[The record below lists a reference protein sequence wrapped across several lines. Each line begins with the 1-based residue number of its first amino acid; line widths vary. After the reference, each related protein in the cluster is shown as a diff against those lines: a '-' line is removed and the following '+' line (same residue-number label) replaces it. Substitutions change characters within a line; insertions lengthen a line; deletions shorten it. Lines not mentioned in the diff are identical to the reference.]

1 MTRRTAIPFIISL
14 AYRVTIGDLVMAYN
28 HMEKTNKQASVER
41 EYCFVE
47 KERSNSFI
55 QIFKNSDVLSRDSS
69 CSMSVV

>member
-28 HMEKTNKQASVER
+28 HMEKNKQASVER

-55 QIFKNSDVLSRDSS
+55 QFFKNSDVLSRDSS